1 MRDKKSCGA
10 TVLRGKIFVVKSERD
25 PCLLVSEIRKRQ
37 ICCVVTI
44 GTHHC
49 ILGVGFYLAKD
60 RVERHALAMR
70 AELRPSRHAVQ
81 INRNVL
87 GGQLPKRFPIPSSQ
101 NVRSVVDR
109 KLPFFE
115 RNVRSRPSRE
125 DREISREVLP
135 WR

>member
-10 TVLRGKIFVVKSERD
+10 TVFRGKIFVVKSERD

-44 GTHHC
+44 GTHYC

-60 RVERHALAMR
+60 HVERHTFPMR

-81 INRNVL
+81 INRNIL
-87 GGQLPKRFPIPSSQ
+87 GGQLSKRFPIPSSQ
-101 NVRSVVDR
+101 KVRAVINR
-109 KLPFFE
+109 
-115 RNVRSRPSRE
+115 
-125 DREISREVLP
+125 
-135 WR
+135 

>member
-10 TVLRGKIFVVKSERD
+10 TVFGGKIFVVKSERD
-25 PCLLVSEIRKRQ
+25 PCLLVSEIRERQ
-37 ICCVVTI
+37 ICYVVTI

-49 ILGVGFYLAKD
+49 ILGVGFYLAED
-60 RVERHALAMR
+60 CVERHTFPMR

-87 GGQLPKRFPIPSSQ
+87 GGQLSKRFPIPSSQ
-101 NVRSVVDR
+101 NVRSIIDR

-115 RNVRSRPSRE
+115 LNVRSRPG
-125 DREISREVLP
+125 
-135 WR
+135 